1 MAEHRERTKSQ
12 RLLVPAVGLLGAYH
26 LALGAIM
33 ALSPGRFFESI
44 AGYGVRNDH
53 YIRDV
58 SSFYLALGVVL
69 LLALVRR
76 SWRVPLLAF
85 AAAQYAL
92 HSINHAIDVGD
103 ADPGYV
109 GPVNLISLAL
119 LTAVIVV
126 LLRSA
131 RRAER

>member
-1 MAEHRERTKSQ
+1 M
-12 RLLVPAVGLLGAYH
+12 PAVGLLGAYH

-33 ALSPGRFFESI
+33 TLSPGRFFESI
-44 AGYGVRNDH
+44 AAYGVRNDH

-58 SSFYLALGVVL
+58 STFYLALGVVL
-69 LLALVRR
+69 LVALVRR
-76 SWRVPLLAF
+76 PWRVPLLAF

-92 HSINHAIDVGD
+92 HSINHAVDVGD
-103 ADPGYV
+103 ADSGYV

-119 LTAVIVV
+119 LTALIVL

-131 RRAER
+131 GRAER